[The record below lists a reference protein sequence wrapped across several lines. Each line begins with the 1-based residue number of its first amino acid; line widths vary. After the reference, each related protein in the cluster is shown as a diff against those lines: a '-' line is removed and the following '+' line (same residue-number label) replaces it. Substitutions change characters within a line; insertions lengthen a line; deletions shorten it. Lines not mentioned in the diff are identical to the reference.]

1 MMYEK
6 EKYMGKYG
14 NTVTFNPAD
23 LKNIQGD
30 EGKRKMESF
39 QTEDSK
45 IKKNGKKANLVSTSQ
60 KHKYD
65 FPQTLIL
72 TSPA

>member
-14 NTVTFNPAD
+14 NLVTFNPAD

-30 EGKRKMESF
+30 EGKRKMETF
-39 QTEDSK
+39 QT
-45 IKKNGKKANLVSTSQ
+45 Q
-60 KHKYD
+60 K
-65 FPQTLIL
+65 FTL
-72 TSPA
+72 